1 MPVIEVDNITKKYFK
16 KDVLKG
22 ASFYVDKKECVGI
35 IGANGCGKTTLLGI
49 VSGSHKPT
57 SGKIM
62 VNGENPLKKIKLF
75 SKYIGYVPQ
84 DNPLMEDLSVRDNL
98 MFWYSGT
105 GRKADTDII
114 DGNAA
119 YLGLG
124 DYYNVTVS
132 KLSGGLKKRLSI
144 ACAICS
150 DPAVL
155 IMDEPGAALD
165 INGKRDIWQYMN
177 DYKNNGGTIILASH
191 EESELKLCDR
201 LYVMKNGKLYET
213 DDITF

>member
-1 MPVIEVDNITKKYFK
+1 M
-16 KDVLKG
+16 
-22 ASFYVDKKECVGI
+22 
-35 IGANGCGKTTLLGI
+35 
-49 VSGSHKPT
+49 
-57 SGKIM
+57 
-62 VNGENPLKKIKLF
+62 
-75 SKYIGYVPQ
+75 
-84 DNPLMEDLSVRDNL
+84 
-98 MFWYSGT
+98 
-105 GRKADTDII
+105 
-114 DGNAA
+114 
-119 YLGLG
+119 GLG
-124 DYYNVTVS
+124 NYYNVTVS

-201 LYVMKNGKLYET
+201 LYIMKNGKLYET